1 MNDRIT
7 KLRAELVAIF
17 NEKDLAMTSKVDDMS
32 DDLNKR
38 ITALIKTDED

>member
-7 KLRAELVAIF
+7 KLRAELVEIF
-17 NEKDLAMTSKVDDMS
+17 NAKDLHMTSKVDDMS

-38 ITALIKTDED
+38 IAALIKTDED